1 MLKLLLKNRLNIIL
15 LGYTRDESKRRTGRI
30 IGTLVGVAIFSLI
43 LFYSIKLISF
53 MFERLGEGLTGII
66 LDITLDYIFAMM
78 FIFITF
84 TGIASSLYILYSSK
98 DLQLL
103 LSLPISFRTV
113 FTYKYIEA
121 LIANSYLFFI
131 VIFPILISYGITS
144 NIPLAYYPVMLI
156 VFISVLSVPTSLGV
170 LLGMIAV
177 RYVNPK
183 RAREILAIIGGLFG
197 LTIWLSS
204 QLLSR
209 YVSDVVPEFES
220 MDIESIKQYILTIFD
235 RPFLKFLPSTWGSN
249 ALFYIHNGEYSSF
262 ALNFIFAVSAAGILS
277 IICIVMSQKIYY
289 SGWSSASQAV
299 ASRKFRRARI
309 KGREEI
315 RKKRYGI
322 LSLSGINYLIVKDFK
337 ILFRDMRRLLQ
348 IAMPIVMILFIF
360 FWTISGSINERGGI
374 NFFVSLENL
383 FIIFVPLLVA
393 GLINVNVSGNNIGGE
408 GLKFWILKISPV
420 HSKKLLRTKI
430 IFSSV
435 LTTMLG
441 SAIMIV
447 FYFVYRPEI
456 VYLLL
461 GLILLALFCCGD
473 SVIGTSIATFFPV
486 FKPSTSNKNNIS
498 FLGGLLNFIFFAL
511 YLLIFGGIV
520 MGSMFLGY
528 YFSLSNFII
537 FPAILILEV
546 LIDLI
551 LYNVLINVSA
561 YRLNSIEWKF

>member
-315 RKKRYGI
+315 RK
-322 LSLSGINYLIVKDFK
+322 
-337 ILFRDMRRLLQ
+337 
-348 IAMPIVMILFIF
+348 
-360 FWTISGSINERGGI
+360 
-374 NFFVSLENL
+374 
-383 FIIFVPLLVA
+383 
-393 GLINVNVSGNNIGGE
+393 
-408 GLKFWILKISPV
+408 
-420 HSKKLLRTKI
+420 
-430 IFSSV
+430 
-435 LTTMLG
+435 
-441 SAIMIV
+441 
-447 FYFVYRPEI
+447 
-456 VYLLL
+456 
-461 GLILLALFCCGD
+461 
-473 SVIGTSIATFFPV
+473 
-486 FKPSTSNKNNIS
+486 
-498 FLGGLLNFIFFAL
+498 
-511 YLLIFGGIV
+511 
-520 MGSMFLGY
+520 
-528 YFSLSNFII
+528 
-537 FPAILILEV
+537 
-546 LIDLI
+546 
-551 LYNVLINVSA
+551 
-561 YRLNSIEWKF
+561 